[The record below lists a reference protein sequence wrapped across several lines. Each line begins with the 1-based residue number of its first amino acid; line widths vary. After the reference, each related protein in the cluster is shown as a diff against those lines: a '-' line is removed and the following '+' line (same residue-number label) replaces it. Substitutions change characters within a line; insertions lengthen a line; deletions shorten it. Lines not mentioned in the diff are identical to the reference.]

1 MTDIIK
7 NWIFGP
13 SDFDKPDSGKEVKK
27 QPKEEPKEVVEKIY
41 SGLFTKR

>member
-13 SDFDKPDSGKEVKK
+13 SDFEKPELKKIKK
-27 QPKEEPKEVVEKIY
+27 QPKEESKKEPKEKE
-41 SGLFTKR
+41 FKRYEDE